1 MNLDE
6 IRRRVDKI
14 AKMGDSGDDEGA
26 HCEEDVL
33 FRDFIRYIQL
43 SAPEPFAS
51 KAKEVLRTLDL
62 DFSRFCS

>member
-1 MNLDE
+1 MKFDE

-14 AKMGDSGDDEGA
+14 AKMGDSGEDEYA
-26 HCEEDVL
+26 HSAEDSL
-33 FRDFIRYIQL
+33 FRDFIRYVQL

-62 DFSRFCS
+62 DFDRWYA

>member
-26 HCEEDVL
+26 HREEDIL
-33 FRDFIRYIQL
+33 FDDFIKYIQL

-51 KAKEVLRTLDL
+51 KAKEVLMTGRLN
-62 DFSRFCS
+62 FNRFCS

>member
-6 IRRRVDKI
+6 IRTRVDKI

-26 HCEEDVL
+26 HREEDSL
-33 FRDFIRYIQL
+33 FRDFIRYVQL

-51 KAKEVLRTLDL
+51 KAKEALGTLDL
-62 DFSRFCS
+62 DFFRFYS